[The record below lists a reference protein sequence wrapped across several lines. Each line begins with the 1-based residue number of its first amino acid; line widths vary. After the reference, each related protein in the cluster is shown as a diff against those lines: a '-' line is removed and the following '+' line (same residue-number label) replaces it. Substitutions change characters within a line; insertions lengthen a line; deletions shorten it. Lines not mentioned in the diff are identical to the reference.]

1 MAFMNFFKTEDE
13 KEDKKQDNRPTNIGG
28 FDNWEEA
35 LKSMVNDQIS
45 KHEES
50 MKSAFTEI
58 SKDINLNSLTDIE
71 FDKLIIDKATY
82 FEENKKSLE
91 DKYDE
96 KDYDKLIYKFT
107 EDIIKEYK

>member
-13 KEDKKQDNRPTNIGG
+13 KEDKKQDNRPIGG

-35 LKSMVNDQIS
+35 LNSMINDQIS
-45 KHEES
+45 RHEES
-50 MKSAFTEI
+50 IKTAFSEI
-58 SKDINLNSLTDIE
+58 SKDMNLKFITDE
-71 FDKLIIDKATY
+71 DFEKLIKDKATY
-82 FEENKKSLE
+82 FEENKKYLE

-96 KDYDKLIYKFT
+96 KDYDKIIYKFT

>member
-13 KEDKKQDNRPTNIGG
+13 KEDKKQDNRPIGG

-45 KHEES
+45 KHEDS

-58 SKDINLNSLTDIE
+58 SKDMNLDSITDIE
-71 FDKLIIDKATY
+71 FDKLIEDKATY

>member
-13 KEDKKQDNRPTNIGG
+13 KEDKKQDNIPIGG

-35 LKSMVNDQIS
+35 LNSMINDQIS
-45 KHEES
+45 KYKES
-50 MKSAFTEI
+50 IKTAFNEI
-58 SKDINLNSLTDIE
+58 SKDMGFKTITDE
-71 FDKLIIDKATY
+71 ELDELIKDKATY

>member
-13 KEDKKQDNRPTNIGG
+13 KEDKKQDNRPINIGG

-50 MKSAFTEI
+50 MKNAFTEI
-58 SKDINLNSLTDIE
+58 SKDMDSDSITDENL
-71 FDKLIIDKATY
+71 DKLIKDKATY